1 MIAALLGATLAFS
14 PTRPLT
20 FSPAHALT
28 FSPAHA
34 LEFSPTHPL
43 ARSPAHALADTAHDT
58 VFVASN
64 RRRAA
69 RGVTRDVSDSLW
81 YGIYVTRLVT
91 DSGGPRALAVMH
103 VQRLDSVALDEAAW
117 SARLAA
123 AASDTA
129 ARHAALVYVHGYS
142 SAPGTAVAQ
151 AVQVKARGAHGGP
164 LIVFLWPTHSRYV
177 APPTPARAYRDDAA
191 AAARSGP
198 AFAHVLGIVD
208 SLAPG
213 SVLVAHSMGT
223 RVALAAAIGDTALRQ
238 RLEARPLRAF
248 GIFSPD
254 IGATPFRA
262 DFAPL
267 LPLIARRVALYG
279 ASNDYLLGMAALVNR
294 ERRASGITARGAALS
309 GIELVDVTR
318 GARAEPA
325 LLTLLGPRHAVRW
338 ASAALADFFGIVV
351 AGAPGDCRVAAASA
365 VARGE
370 GRWRLKANAT
380 LPEWLDASCAP
391 SAPQGR

>member
-1 MIAALLGATLAFS
+1 MLLGASLA
-14 PTRPLT
+14 LV
-20 FSPAHALT
+20 PA
-28 FSPAHA
+28 P
-34 LEFSPTHPL
+34 PV
-43 ARSPAHALADTAHDT
+43 ADTVSDT

-64 RRRAA
+64 RRRVA
-69 RGVTRDVSDSLW
+69 RGFTRDVTDSIW

-91 DSGGPRALAVMH
+91 NGGGSRTLAAMR
-103 VQRLDSVALDEAAW
+103 VQRLDSASMDEPAW
-117 SARLAA
+117 SARLAGA
-123 AASDTA
+123 IRDTT

-142 SAPGTAVAQ
+142 SSPGIAVAQ

-198 AFAHVLGIVD
+198 ALARVLGIVD

-213 SVLVAHSMGT
+213 SVLVTHSMGT
-223 RVALAAAIGDTALRQ
+223 RVALAAAIGDTAMRQ

-254 IGATPFRA
+254 IGAAHFRA

-365 VARGE
+365 VAQGE
-370 GRWRLKANAT
+370 GRWQLRAHAT
-380 LPEWLDASCAP
+380 LPEWLDATCAP
-391 SAPQGR
+391 SALQGR